1 MWMARRPKYE
11 IGHRTVLTSAFYSRR
26 GPEGRPEGF
35 CARFAGCGHVETD
48 RDKLVA
54 LVESGV
60 RDWILSSIC
69 LSSSTFITMVA
80 TLSFSA
86 CSERAGWVEFSS
98 GLRDSPSPA

>member
-1 MWMARRPKYE
+1 MARRSKLE
-11 IGHRTVLTSAFYSRR
+11 IEQRTVLTSAFYSRW

-35 CARFAGCGHVETD
+35 CARFAGCGHMETY

-54 LVESGV
+54 LGVVESDVG
-60 RDWILSSIC
+60 DWMLSSIC

-98 GLRDSPSPA
+98 GFRDSPSPA

>member
-1 MWMARRPKYE
+1 M
-11 IGHRTVLTSAFYSRR
+11 LTSAFNSRR
-26 GPEGRPEGF
+26 GPERRPERF

-54 LVESGV
+54 LVKSGV
-60 RDWILSSIC
+60 GDWILSSIC
-69 LSSSTFITMVA
+69 LSNSTFITMVA

-98 GLRDSPSPA
+98 GFRDSPSPA

>member
-1 MWMARRPKYE
+1 MARRSKLE
-11 IGHRTVLTSAFYSRR
+11 IEQRTVLTSAFYSRR

-35 CARFAGCGHVETD
+35 GARFAGCGHVETY
-48 RDKLVA
+48 RDKLMA

-60 RDWILSSIC
+60 RYWILSSIC

-98 GLRDSPSPA
+98 GFRDSPSPA